1 MAGKRR
7 LFTSLATPL
16 LLTAALSGCASVGC
30 DLDPL
35 KPKKLL
41 TCEMPLR

>member
-1 MAGKRR
+1 MAGKRPLSRR
-7 LFTSLATPL
+7 LAAPL
-16 LLTAALSGCASVGC
+16 LLAATLSGCATVGC

-41 TCEMPLR
+41 TCEMPLG